1 MSQSC
6 FFGGVFLKDN
16 EELSTETQQENLA
29 RLVLFTPELV
39 QKRKAERNAGSRMRR
54 AAWQC
59 GPVIDGCRENR
70 GHEQCLF

>member
-1 MSQSC
+1 M
-6 FFGGVFLKDN
+6 
-16 EELSTETQQENLA
+16 
-29 RLVLFTPELV
+29 LFTPELV
-39 QKRKAERNAGSRMRR
+39 QKRKVERNEGSRMRR